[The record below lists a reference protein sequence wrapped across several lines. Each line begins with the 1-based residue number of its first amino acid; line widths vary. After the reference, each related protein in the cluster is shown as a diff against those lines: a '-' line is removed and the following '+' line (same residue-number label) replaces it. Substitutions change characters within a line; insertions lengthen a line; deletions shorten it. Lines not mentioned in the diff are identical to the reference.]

1 MIEMMARFTLDLLNK
16 VIRKAA
22 ENAEESGSSF
32 KQYLEDEGIDIW
44 KEIEELSD
52 LINQIPEKNAEI
64 KISMA
69 EGVEEII
76 EFVESNMK

>member
-1 MIEMMARFTLDLLNK
+1 MARFTLDLLNK

>member
-1 MIEMMARFTLDLLNK
+1 MMARFTLDLLNK

-52 LINQIPEKNAEI
+52 LINQIP
-64 KISMA
+64 
-69 EGVEEII
+69 
-76 EFVESNMK
+76 

>member
-52 LINQIPEKNAEI
+52 LINQIP
-64 KISMA
+64 
-69 EGVEEII
+69 
-76 EFVESNMK
+76 